1 MSFTSFDFLFFVPI
15 ITALYYIIP
24 YTKRW
29 VVLLAGSYFFYLSFK
44 LEFIP
49 WIVMLS
55 AFVYVFALLL
65 DKFQTHKIKK
75 SILLIGIFVVIGF
88 LILLKYNNFL
98 FANLNYLVSFFRINL
113 KPIELGYTTP
123 LGISYFSFVMIS
135 YLLDVYNEKIKAERH
150 PGKFAVY
157 IAFFPKLIAGPIERA
172 KDFIPQLS
180 VCTDVKYEN
189 ISNGAKLILLGFFKK
204 VVIADRIAE
213 VVNKVY
219 GGMSGFSGLSI
230 LFVVFLYSFQ
240 LYADFS
246 GYTDMARGIAK
257 LFGFKLTEN
266 FKRPY
271 LSPSI
276 SELWRRWHISLSNWL
291 RDYIFLPL
299 SYSITRKMM
308 KTALRNTD
316 NAPSDTNAKHS
327 TSKTSPK
334 KLLKPEYI
342 AYISAIFITM
352 TLCGLWHGA
361 SWNFIIW
368 GTLQG
373 IFLIIAFLFRRN
385 KKKFLKKL
393 PLNKSFRLIL
403 SIFFTYAFFSFS
415 MIFFRADSFADALL
429 AFKKIFTLESGIFIT
444 FKNATDLV
452 SSLILIFSLIAV
464 EIFLEFREKA
474 GKIYELHKFIN
485 IPVALILL
493 IIIFVFGKFLQTDF
507 LYFKF

>member
-172 KDFIPQLS
+172 
-180 VCTDVKYEN
+180 
-189 ISNGAKLILLGFFKK
+189 
-204 VVIADRIAE
+204 
-213 VVNKVY
+213 
-219 GGMSGFSGLSI
+219 
-230 LFVVFLYSFQ
+230 
-240 LYADFS
+240 
-246 GYTDMARGIAK
+246 
-257 LFGFKLTEN
+257 
-266 FKRPY
+266 
-271 LSPSI
+271 
-276 SELWRRWHISLSNWL
+276 
-291 RDYIFLPL
+291 
-299 SYSITRKMM
+299 
-308 KTALRNTD
+308 
-316 NAPSDTNAKHS
+316 
-327 TSKTSPK
+327 
-334 KLLKPEYI
+334 
-342 AYISAIFITM
+342 
-352 TLCGLWHGA
+352 
-361 SWNFIIW
+361 
-368 GTLQG
+368 
-373 IFLIIAFLFRRN
+373 
-385 KKKFLKKL
+385 
-393 PLNKSFRLIL
+393 
-403 SIFFTYAFFSFS
+403 
-415 MIFFRADSFADALL
+415 
-429 AFKKIFTLESGIFIT
+429 
-444 FKNATDLV
+444 
-452 SSLILIFSLIAV
+452 
-464 EIFLEFREKA
+464 
-474 GKIYELHKFIN
+474 
-485 IPVALILL
+485 
-493 IIIFVFGKFLQTDF
+493 
-507 LYFKF
+507 